1 MKTTFLLLAFLGM
14 TLCVH
19 AQKTVL
25 PNAVVNA
32 FGQKFA
38 NAEKVRWNQEEANEW
53 EAEFYL
59 NGVETSA
66 SFTPAGKWLETET
79 EIGKR
84 SLPAAVKNT
93 LTHQFAGYKTGEVA
107 IIDSPTFSGYE
118 IELKK
123 GEQAVEVQ
131 INKEGTL
138 KHKRILKDGEDND

>member
-1 MKTTFLLLAFLGM
+1 MKTTILLLAFLAMSLG
-14 TLCVH
+14 VH
-19 AQKTVL
+19 AQQSVL
-25 PNAVVNA
+25 PNSVADA
-32 FGQKFA
+32 FSQKFP
-38 NAEKVRWNQEEANEW
+38 NAQKVRWNQEEANEW

-59 NGVETSA
+59 NGTETSA
-66 SFTPAGKWLETET
+66 SFNPAGSWLETET
-79 EIGKR
+79 GISKR

-138 KHKRILKDGEDND
+138 KHKRILKDGEEND